1 MPLLP
6 KRCRDNDENLPF
18 AFSPS
23 LGQKNSGFNRFAEA
37 NFVSEDRTFRQWGAE
52 SKQRSFDLMGV
63 QVNLSVSKGSSQLL
77 HAVRR
82 APLRQFIGE
91 VFGVVGGAHN
101 RRKGYDT
108 SRFGRVLFGYINAN

>member
-52 SKQRSFDLMGV
+52 SKQRSFYLMGV

-77 HAVRR
+77 HAVGRTPFCQFKR
-82 APLRQFIGE
+82 KILCVIGSRHRGVKGNDNPEFWNPL
-91 VFGVVGGAHN
+91 
-101 RRKGYDT
+101 
-108 SRFGRVLFGYINAN
+108 L